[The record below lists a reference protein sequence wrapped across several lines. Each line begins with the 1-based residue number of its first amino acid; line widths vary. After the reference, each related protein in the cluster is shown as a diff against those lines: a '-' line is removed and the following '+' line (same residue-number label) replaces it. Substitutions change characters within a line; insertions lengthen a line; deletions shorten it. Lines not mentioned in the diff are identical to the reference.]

1 MRNQNH
7 LDSLTMKHRKLE
19 ERISQE
25 LARPMPD
32 GFTLQRLKRQRLLV
46 KDAIESW
53 ERILDVV
60 RAKAPRHTIPPEAG
74 AQEGTLAAAG
84 R

>member
-7 LDSLTMKHRKLE
+7 LDALTTKHRKLE
-19 ERISQE
+19 EKIARE

-32 GFTLQRLKRQRLLV
+32 SISLQRLKRQRLLV
-46 KDAIESW
+46 KDEIESW
-53 ERILDVV
+53 ERVLQVV
-60 RAKAPRHTIPPEAG
+60 QADAPRHTLSPK
-74 AQEGTLAAAG
+74 AAAREGALAMAG